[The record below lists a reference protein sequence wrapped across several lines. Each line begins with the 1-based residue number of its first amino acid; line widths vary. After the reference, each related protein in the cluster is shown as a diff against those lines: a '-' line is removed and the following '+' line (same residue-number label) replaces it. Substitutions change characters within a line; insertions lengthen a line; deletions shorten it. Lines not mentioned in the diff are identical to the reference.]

1 MVARR
6 KSIIEEQEKA
16 KRQARTGRKP
26 NEDLPSPGTEKQG
39 HETPFTMDERNGLAL
54 TAHSNLRPSA
64 EDRRSEPYS
73 ANALASDRKRGGAIA
88 AGLAVPQNP
97 FHLVKPHTSQG
108 QPLAQH
114 ITQKLAL
121 TSGVD
126 STQDYNLSNQFK
138 GVRLNTGIL

>member
-1 MVARR
+1 M
-6 KSIIEEQEKA
+6 
-16 KRQARTGRKP
+16 
-26 NEDLPSPGTEKQG
+26 
-39 HETPFTMDERNGLAL
+39 HERNELAI

-64 EDRRSEPYS
+64 EGRRAEPYS
-73 ANALASDRKRGGAIA
+73 ANYLTVDRKRGGTTDFVL
-88 AGLAVPQNP
+88 GVPPPQNP

-126 STQDYNLSNQFK
+126 STPDYNLSN
-138 GVRLNTGIL
+138 